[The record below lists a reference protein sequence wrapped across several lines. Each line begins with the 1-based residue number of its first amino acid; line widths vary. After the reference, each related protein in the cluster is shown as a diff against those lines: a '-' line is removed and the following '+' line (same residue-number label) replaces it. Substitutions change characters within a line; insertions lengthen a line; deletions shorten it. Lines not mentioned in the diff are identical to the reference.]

1 MPAPDG
7 PQFNEAP
14 KSRGP
19 RTKFHPLQGSGGP
32 NAVGVYKGSAGGSHF
47 FSAESTGGGETDSH
61 IVNDHENFK
70 FQGEVGQRYAF
81 DRKTGNVGRVQP
93 YNSGYHYGI
102 PGAPLEDTPEKYS
115 DDKYPEWTP
124 REA

>member
-1 MPAPDG
+1 MSDEPR
-7 PQFNEAP
+7 
-14 KSRGP
+14 KSLGH
-19 RTKFHPLQGSGGP
+19 RTKFHPLHGNGGP
-32 NAVGVYKGSAGGSHF
+32 NAVGTYLGSAGGAHF

-61 IVNDHENFK
+61 VVHDHANFK
-70 FQGEVGQRYAF
+70 FNGTVGQRYAF

-102 PGAPLEDTPEKYS
+102 PGAPLEHTPEEYHDSKYS
-115 DDKYPEWTP
+115 AWTP